1 MKEVWNYVIVNLIKN
16 VENSKF
22 LRIGKAFGKGGVRLE
37 GSCLRE
43 LQNRYNELKGAEK
56 KIAEFLLRNPKDV
69 IHLSITE
76 LAEKCGVGEATVVR
90 ICKKIGCKGF
100 QELKIRIASEVV
112 NPQDDIYEEVRRE
125 DDTLVMM
132 QKVFQSNIVSLS
144 RTLQMADQESMRKAI
159 EIVSQSGSLSFFG
172 MGGSAATA
180 LDAYHKFLRTGK
192 RCEVHEDSHFQA
204 MVGSL
209 YTSKDC
215 IIAISNT
222 GSNKELVE
230 NVRLARE
237 NGVKIIS
244 ITSNVRSP
252 LSKVSDVVLN
262 SYGVEQKMK
271 SEAMSS
277 RISALSLLDCLYVGV
292 CLQSPET
299 YFDSVGKIRKAIATK
314 RF

>member
-1 MKEVWNYVIVNLIKN
+1 MEGNCL
-16 VENSKF
+16 
-22 LRIGKAFGKGGVRLE
+22 GK
-37 GSCLRE
+37 
-43 LQNRYNELKGAEK
+43 LQKIYGTLKGAEK
-56 KIAEFLLRNPKDV
+56 KIAEFLLRSPEEV
-69 IHLSITE
+69 VHLSITE

-90 ICKKIGCKGF
+90 VCKKIGCRGF
-100 QELKIRIASEVV
+100 QELKIRIAGGIV

-132 QKVFQSNIVSLS
+132 RKVFQSNLVSLS
-144 RTLQMADQESMRKAI
+144 KTLQVADAGSMRRAI
-159 EIVSQSGSLSFFG
+159 EIVSRSEAVAFFG

-180 LDAYHKFLRTGK
+180 FDGYHKFLRTGK
-192 RCEVHEDSHFQA
+192 RCEVQEDSHLQA
-204 MVGSL
+204 MIASL
-209 YTSKDC
+209 YSPRDC

-230 NVRLARE
+230 NVRMARE

-244 ITSNVRSP
+244 VTSNARSP
-252 LSKVSDVVLN
+252 LSGVSDVVLI
-262 SYGVEQKMK
+262 SYGVEQNMK

-292 CLQSPET
+292 CLQNPDA
-299 YFDSVGKIRKAIATK
+299 YFESVGKIRKAIAAK

>member
-1 MKEVWNYVIVNLIKN
+1 M
-16 VENSKF
+16 
-22 LRIGKAFGKGGVRLE
+22 E

-43 LQNRYNELKGAEK
+43 LQNQYNTLKGAEK
-56 KIAEFLLRNPKDV
+56 KTAEFLLRNPKDV
-69 IHLSITE
+69 IHFSITE

-112 NPQDDIYEEVRRE
+112 NPQDDIYEEVRKE

-144 RTLQMADQESMRKAI
+144 KTLQTADQESMRRAI
-159 EIVSQSGSLSFFG
+159 EIVSQSESIAFFG

-180 LDAYHKFLRTGK
+180 LDEYHKFLRTGK
-192 RCEVHEDSHFQA
+192 RCEFHEDSHFQA

-209 YTSKDC
+209 YSSKDC
-215 IIAISNT
+215 IIAVSNT

-230 NVRLARE
+230 NVRMARE

-244 ITSNVRSP
+244 VTSNVRSP
-252 LSKVSDVVLN
+252 LSKTSDVVLV
-262 SYGVEQKMK
+262 SYGVEQNMK

-292 CLQSPET
+292 CLQSPDA
-299 YFDSVGKIRKAIATK
+299 YFDSVGKIRKAIASK